1 MNDLAPTAQAV
12 CDLVVRRI
20 VDHPDEVRVNVIE
33 TGSVVRL
40 EVSVADGDMGRV
52 IGRRG
57 RVAGAIR
64 TVVKAAASKDD
75 VDVEVEFID

>member
-1 MNDLAPTAQAV
+1 MSGPAPVAQAV
-12 CDLVVRRI
+12 CELVVRRI
-20 VDHPDEVRVNVIE
+20 VDHPDEVRVTASE
-33 TGSVVRL
+33 TGSAVRL

-64 TVVKAAASKDD
+64 TVVKAAATKDD

>member
-1 MNDLAPTAQAV
+1 VSGPAPVAQAV
-12 CDLVVRRI
+12 CELVVRRI
-20 VDHPDEVRVNVIE
+20 VDHPDEVRVTAAE
-33 TGSVVRL
+33 TSSAVRL

-64 TVVKAAASKDD
+64 TVVKAAATKDD